1 MAPEDPVPPD
11 GWIRLAGMDPAAMR
25 LLAEEP
31 PTGYVKLVL
40 AADME
45 GFRAR
50 LSALEEPVGMVGT
63 S

>member
-1 MAPEDPVPPD
+1 
-11 GWIRLAGMDPAAMR
+11 MR